1 MQAVTQ
7 GECGLQGQELGQQL
21 VPAMAIEARHQAAE
35 TVTHPRAD
43 DAVREPWQLTMELGT
58 DQGAGTGGDDPA
70 AVPPRQEGS
79 RLPIQT
85 GPGQAVLPYQG
96 APGQG
101 IARG

>member
-58 DQGAGTGGDDPA
+58 TRARGLAEMTQQRY
-70 AVPPRQEGS
+70 PPRQEGS

-96 APGQG
+96 APRPGDSL
-101 IARG
+101 R